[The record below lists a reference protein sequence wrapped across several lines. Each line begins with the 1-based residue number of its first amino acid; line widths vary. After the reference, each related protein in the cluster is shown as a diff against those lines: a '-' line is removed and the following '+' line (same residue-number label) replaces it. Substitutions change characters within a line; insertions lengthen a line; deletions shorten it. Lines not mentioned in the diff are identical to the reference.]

1 MAALIDLDKLRK
13 TLKEFF
19 NVKTTHKTD
28 SSSLFLMKNDG
39 YYGVEF
45 LGFGRNDGGSSWVR
59 DLEEAR
65 DFSNY
70 STEQLASV
78 YAQTSRHNPDTHY
91 VFVSFR
97 LKAEFKRYDMDSE
110 EMLEALRASALAKL
124 SEAEI
129 RALGAE
135 KLAVYNK
142 LKFHNADTD
151 NED

>member
-1 MAALIDLDKLRK
+1 VTSAHY
-13 TLKEFF
+13 T
-19 NVKTTHKTD
+19 
-28 SSSLFLMKNDG
+28 
-39 YYGVEF
+39 
-45 LGFGRNDGGSSWVR
+45 
-59 DLEEAR
+59 
-65 DFSNY
+65 
-70 STEQLASV
+70 TEQLASV

-91 VFVSFR
+91 AFVSFR

-142 LKFHNADTD
+142 LKFHNADDRLMKTD
-151 NED
+151 EIIEEPYTVLGRRAKDGSLEFWSDFEFDSDIDCADDYSAMPNPAL